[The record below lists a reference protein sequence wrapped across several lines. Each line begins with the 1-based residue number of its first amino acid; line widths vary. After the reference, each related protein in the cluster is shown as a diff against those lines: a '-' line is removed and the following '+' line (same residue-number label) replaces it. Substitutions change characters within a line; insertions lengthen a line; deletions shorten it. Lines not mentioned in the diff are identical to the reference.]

1 MGWLK
6 QILSRRKRYHELAES
21 IREHLEEKI
30 EDLMEEGLSR
40 EEATYKAR
48 REFGNVTL
56 IEERSREVWQWTR
69 LEALYQ
75 DLRFGVRMLLKKPGF
90 ALIVVITLALG
101 IGANTAIFSVAHAVI
116 LNPFPYPDHSRIYY
130 LYQNLPKIN
139 VQGYFGASGNGF
151 YEIAQRKA
159 FERVAAAE
167 ATLSRN
173 LTGGLEP
180 ERITG
185 ARVSADFFPLLGVN
199 PLLGRTIMAEDQGPR
214 GERVLVIN
222 HSLWQRRFGGKP
234 EVIGQK
240 VFLDDEPYT
249 LVGVMPPHF
258 FFEDREA
265 YIPFE
270 FDLKNDSRRLYV
282 VVRLKSGVSLEQA
295 NAELEVMA
303 RNQEKAYGSQ
313 YPMLIGRTVYLQSI
327 REVLFGQINQVLTIL
342 IGAAGLV
349 LLIACANIANL
360 SLARGTGRTR
370 EIALRAT
377 LGADRFRIVRQL
389 LTESMA
395 LALLGGTVGVLLAFI
410 GVGAIV
416 AMLPPNTIRGE
427 LGVSINGPVLFGAF
441 IVSLISA
448 LLFGLW
454 PALSLSKPDLNN
466 ALKEGGQT
474 SAGLGHARAR
484 SMLVVFQ
491 VAISLVLLVTTG
503 LMVRSLVRLLFVDPG
518 FNPENVLTMRVNIP
532 PASAGG
538 GDRNMAVLQQLSER
552 ISTVPGVQS
561 AGLATTM
568 PFVES
573 MTAPITAE
581 GIGVQGAQTENV
593 DHRTIS
599 TNYLQ
604 LMGIRLIEGEGF
616 TAEDKQGAPSVVIVN
631 QTMARRFW
639 PNESA
644 VGKRLKGG
652 EANSAGPW
660 RTVKGVVADSGQ
672 RSLSASINPEV
683 YLPHLQDPTC
693 CRRMNL
699 VMRTKVEPISLIG
712 PIRREIRSV
721 NKNQPVYQVMTMEE
735 AIAKSISTQRF
746 VMTLMLIF
754 AALALVLAT
763 VGVYGVISYSV
774 AQCTHEFGIRIALGG
789 QASDVLKLVVGHGMV
804 LVSIGVLIGLCAA
817 FALTRLAKHLL
828 FGVSATDP
836 LTFVLCSLLLTLVA
850 LLACW
855 VPAHKATK
863 VDPLIA
869 IRCE

>member
-6 QILSRRKRYHELAES
+6 QITSRRRRYSEIAES

-30 EDLMEEGLSR
+30 EDLMEQGLSR
-40 EEATYKAR
+40 EEAMYRAR

-56 IEERSREVWQWTR
+56 IEERSREVWQWPR
-69 LEALYQ
+69 LETLFQ

-90 ALIVVITLALG
+90 TLVAVITLALG
-101 IGANTAIFSVAHAVI
+101 IGANTAIFSVANIVL

-130 LYQNLPKIN
+130 MYQNLPNIN
-139 VQGYFGASGNGF
+139 VQGYFGASGTEF
-151 YEIAQRKA
+151 TEIAQCKA

-167 ATLSRN
+167 ASLSRN
-173 LTGGLEP
+173 LTGGVEP

-199 PLLGRTIMAEDQGPR
+199 PLLGRTIMAEDQGPQ

-222 HSLWQRRFGGKP
+222 HSLWQRRFGGNP

-265 YIPFE
+265 YFPFE
-270 FDLKNDSRRLYV
+270 FDLKNDSRRLYMV
-282 VVRLKSGVSLEQA
+282 ARLKSGVSLEQA
-295 NAELEVMA
+295 TAELEVMA
-303 RNQEKAYGSQ
+303 RNQEKAYGSK
-313 YPMLIGRTVYLQSI
+313 YPVLIGRTVYLKSI
-327 REVLFGQINQVLTIL
+327 SEVLFGQINQVLTIL
-342 IGAAGLV
+342 LSAVGLV

-360 SLARGTGRTR
+360 LLARGTRRKR
-370 EIALRAT
+370 EIALRVT
-377 LGADRFRIVRQL
+377 LGAGRYRIVRQL
-389 LTESMA
+389 ITESMA
-395 LALLGGTVGVLLAFI
+395 LALLGGAVGVLLAFI
-410 GVGAIV
+410 GVGALV
-416 AMLPPNTIRGE
+416 AILPPNTIRGE
-427 LGVSINGPVLFGAF
+427 LGVSINGPVLLGALV
-441 IVSLISA
+441 VSLISA

-466 ALKEGGQT
+466 ALKEGGQN
-474 SAGLGHARAR
+474 SAGLSHALAR
-484 SMLVVFQ
+484 SLLVVFQ
-491 VAISLVLLVTTG
+491 VAISLVLLVTAG
-503 LMVRSLVRLLFVDPG
+503 LMVRSIVRLLFVDPG

-532 PASAGG
+532 PARAGG
-538 GDRNMAVLQQLSER
+538 GDRNMVTLQQLSER

-573 MTAPITAE
+573 MSAPITVE
-581 GIGVQGAQTENV
+581 GIGAQGAQTENV
-593 DHRTIS
+593 DYRTIS

-604 LMGIRLIEGEGF
+604 LMGIPLIEGEGF
-616 TAEDKQGAPSVVIVN
+616 TAQDKQGAPYVVIVN
-631 QTMARRFW
+631 RTMARRFW
-639 PNESA
+639 PNQSA

-652 EANSAGPW
+652 GANSTGPW

-672 RSLSASINPEV
+672 RSLSVSINPEV

-699 VMRTKVEPISLIG
+699 VMRTNVEPASLIG
-712 PIRREIRSV
+712 SIRREIQSV
-721 NKNQPVYQVMTMEE
+721 NKDQPVYQVMSMEE

-754 AALALVLAT
+754 AALALVLAS

-774 AQCTHEFGIRIALGG
+774 AQCTHEFAIRIALG
-789 QASDVLKLVVGHGMV
+789 ARPRDVLKLVVAHGMV
-804 LVSIGVLIGLCAA
+804 PVSIGVSIGLAAA
-817 FALTRLAKHLL
+817 FALTRLAENLL

-836 LTFVLCSLLLTLVA
+836 LTFILGALLLTLVA
-850 LLACW
+850 LLACL
-855 VPAHKATK
+855 VPARKATK
-863 VDPLIA
+863 VDPLVA